1 MEITF
6 VDKLMRIG
14 QADEGAT
21 AVIVAIMLLVLFGA
35 ALIAIDVGSLWI
47 SRRSVISGTDAAVLG
62 VGSYFAQNRT
72 SACTSSGRK
81 TARSHAEKLMSPS
94 GAVITEFT
102 VDSGNCTSNLGQVEI
117 EAKIAASSFFAGIF
131 GRSPVDAEARTRAEW
146 GPLTGVQSVRPVA
159 LCQGEPAVQ
168 EWVTLRDTLI
178 YSNLRGV
185 DYPFTPHFDHPG
197 ANVYPGADVV
207 HRIPTRG
214 STSCWGDDDDDDDKD
229 GRNARVG
236 WIDFNGSRS
245 PNGSSAVREWLRD
258 GFDEIVTL
266 GSSSRGDE
274 DCQPSVSGNNDCEGI
289 RSSLK
294 IESALDDISC
304 SPATETAECQMFP
317 VILYDE
323 AEKRRGQN
331 QMHLSGFLGVVL
343 RGFDDKGRDDD
354 DDDDEKSGHLDLE
367 FVSLQWDGIIGSH
380 GVSAGVHGVQICEVD
395 HDVRRC

>member
-1 MEITF
+1 
-6 VDKLMRIG
+6 
-14 QADEGAT
+14 
-21 AVIVAIMLLVLFGA
+21 
-35 ALIAIDVGSLWI
+35 
-47 SRRSVISGTDAAVLG
+47 
-62 VGSYFAQNRT
+62 
-72 SACTSSGRK
+72 
-81 TARSHAEKLMSPS
+81 MSPS
-94 GAVITEFT
+94 GAMITEFT
-102 VDSGNCTSNLGQVEI
+102 VDSGSCTADLGQVEI
-117 EAKIAASSFFAGIF
+117 EAKVAAASFFAGIF
-131 GRSPVDAEARTRAEW
+131 GRSPVDAEAGTRVEW
-146 GPLTGVQSVRPVA
+146 GPLTGVQSVRPIA

-168 EWVTLRDTLI
+168 EWVTLRDTPI

-185 DYPFTPHFDHPG
+185 DYPFTPQFDHPR
-197 ANVYPGADVV
+197 ASVYPGAADVV

-214 STSCWGDDDDDDDKD
+214 STSCWGDDDDDDDKI

-245 PNGSSAVREWLRD
+245 PNGSSAVRGWLRD
-258 GFDEIVTL
+258 GFEEVVTL

-274 DCQPSVSGNNDCEGI
+274 DCQPSVSGDNDCEGI
-289 RSSLK
+289 GSSLK

-323 AEKRRGQN
+323 AERRRGRYQF
-331 QMHLSGFLGVVL
+331 HPSGFLGVVL
-343 RGFDDKGRDDD
+343 RGFDEKGRGDDD
-354 DDDDEKSGHLDLE
+354 DADDEDDDDAKSGYLDLE